1 MLKVN
6 NLAAMVLHVD
16 DVLFMGDEKWVRTSF
31 LPELEKEFRLS
42 STVVA
47 RDHGGGFEFLK
58 CCHVVDAG
66 YTCVTVYPK
75 VKHVCAMFDRYSKAN
90 GKAPKLAKTPCSP
103 GNPAVD
109 EKLDESLP
117 QHLADR
123 SLVGIAMYVSQ
134 ERFDLQ
140 FATTTLASSLK
151 QPTYRSWAELGRLVG
166 YMKFSGKVALK
177 MRKLQKRTTFQEAMR
192 NADSQSDLNCVELK
206 HFRFRLV
213 REINFIGSTCGQ
225 WFGCLVDT

>member
-1 MLKVN
+1 
-6 NLAAMVLHVD
+6 MVLHVD